1 MVKWFLVIIK
11 GVFMKYTYIILWG
24 LSLTHVVIYQADFK
38 LGLENIPGS
47 FLQKL
52 RLNNNALSRIGLIT
66 NQTGKDQQGRRNID
80 ILLAYDLPIT
90 CIFAPEHGFSGVVLA
105 GKEVNGSVD
114 EKTNIPVV
122 SLYGKGSGK
131 RITKDTVSNIDVLMF
146 DIQDSGMRH
155 YTYIST
161 LLRAMEAAAEF
172 DKRIVVLDRPNP
184 LGFRMEGPLVEKD
197 LHSFISIASIPLRHG
212 MTIGELAWYFNL
224 YVLKAPAKLHVIKMK
239 NYNRGVG
246 LNNVLPEALSPNIQ
260 HIQSCYG
267 YSFLGLL
274 GEIAPFNVGVG
285 TDMAFRCILLPR
297 ALAVKSSIWKQVQKL
312 LASYGIKSSPHI
324 CLNYKGQHSGLSL
337 RIDDINTVASF
348 SLLLDLLQFFQ
359 NTGMRFS
366 YSPMFNKAVGTKD
379 VRKMMSGMFERVR
392 LSHITQT
399 NLQEFFNKA
408 RQVFMYEPLPHVG
421 N

>member
-1 MVKWFLVIIK
+1 MVSAVTK
-11 GVFMKYTYIILWG
+11 GVFMKCTHIILWG
-24 LSLTHVVIYQADFK
+24 LSLTHAVIYQADFK
-38 LGLENIPGS
+38 LGLENIPDS

-52 RLNNNALSRIGLIT
+52 RLHGSALSRIGLIT
-66 NQTGKDQQGRRNID
+66 NQTGKDQQGKRNVD
-80 ILLAYDLPIT
+80 ILLAHDLHIIR
-90 CIFAPEHGFSGVVLA
+90 IFAPEHGLSGVVLA

-114 EKTNIPVV
+114 EKTNIPVI
-122 SLYGKGSGK
+122 SLYGKDTGK
-131 RITKDTVSNIDVLMF
+131 RITKDTVSNVDVLIF

-161 LLRAMEAAAEF
+161 LLHAMEAAAEF

-197 LHSFISIASIPLRHG
+197 LRSFISIASVPLRHG

-224 YVLKAPAKLHVIKMK
+224 YVLKTPAKLHVIKMK
-239 NYNRGVG
+239 DYNRGVG

-274 GEIAPFNVGVG
+274 GEIAPFDVGVG

-297 ALAVKSSIWKQVQKL
+297 TLAVKLSTWKQVQKL
-312 LASYGIKSSPHI
+312 LASYGIKSFPHK
-324 CLNYKGQHSGLSL
+324 CLNCKGQHIGLSL
-337 RIDDINTVASF
+337 HIDDINRVASF

-359 NTGMRFS
+359 NTGIRFS
-366 YSPMFNKAVGTKD
+366 YSPMFNKAIGTKC
-379 VRKMMSGMFERVR
+379 VRKMMSGVFERAQ

-399 NLQEFFNKA
+399 NLQQFFNKA
-408 RQVFMYEPLPHVG
+408 RQVFMYEPFPHIEK
-421 N
+421 NE